1 VRMARRLKRAPK
13 MTLIGTSGTRALPDL
28 LLYAALKRRSS
39 TVLQGPLHKPWKI
52 EVKIKVKSS
61 GQECPLHTC
70 RADRHEWNS
79 CPSRSSAL
87 CRAEAP
93 LFHGIASGSTC
104 VGQIKIEIKVKIK
117 IKIKIKIET
126 RSKERSKSKSKAAA
140 SALHWPVYFRGLY
153 VLFIAWESGVGSENC
168 AALGA
173 AFFVGA
179 QNARGLGRTP

>member
-1 VRMARRLKRAPK
+1 VPGAPFFALFAKEDSTVASRLGFFERLLHGRVPQRLKPHSLIF
-13 MTLIGTSGTRALPDL
+13 TLIGTSGTRALPDP

-39 TVLQGPLHKPWKI
+39 TGLH
-52 EVKIKVKSS
+52 
-61 GQECPLHTC
+61 
-70 RADRHEWNS
+70 RAVH
-79 CPSRSSAL
+79 
-87 CRAEAP
+87 
-93 LFHGIASGSTC
+93 ASGG
-104 VGQIKIEIKVKIK
+104 V
-117 IKIKIKIET
+117 KIKIET

-153 VLFIAWESGVGSENC
+153 VLSIAWESGVGSENC